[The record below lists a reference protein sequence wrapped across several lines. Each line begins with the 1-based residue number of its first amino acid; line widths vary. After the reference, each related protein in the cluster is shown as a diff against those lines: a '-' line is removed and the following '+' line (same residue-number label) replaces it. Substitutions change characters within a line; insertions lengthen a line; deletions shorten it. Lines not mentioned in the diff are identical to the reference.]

1 MQADN
6 GVDMIKTIIAVFMFL
21 STASILRCETTIWN
35 RVFFLDFQYMG
46 QAIIDNPVKTGL
58 IAGGFGA
65 ATYLLMKNDLWL
77 SQSVRSIHN
86 DFNDALFNVFNNAG
100 DGVYVLA
107 ADALL
112 FSLGGE
118 KEKKTAI
125 KVVEG
130 LAVSGAIS
138 YVGKVVFGR
147 ERPSATDNPGVFNW
161 FNFSD
166 NSYPSGH
173 TTVAFAWATI
183 IGDAYGIGWI
193 TYPAAALTGIARIYK
208 KAHWP
213 SDVLLGAFIGVITGK
228 IVNYEGPD
236 VKISAVP
243 GGLEASYKF

>member
-1 MQADN
+1 
-6 GVDMIKTIIAVFMFL
+6 VKKIIILAFL
-21 STASILRCETTIWN
+21 LVSFIAAARCEDTIWN

-58 IAGGFGA
+58 IAGGFGV

-86 DFNDALFNVFNNAG
+86 DFNDAVFNVFNNAG

-107 ADALL
+107 ADTLL

-118 KEKKTAI
+118 KEKKTAV

-130 LAVSGAIS
+130 LAVSGVIS
-138 YVGKVVFGR
+138 YAGKVIFGR

-183 IGDAYGIGWI
+183 IGDTYDIGWI
-193 TYPAAALTGIARIYK
+193 TYPVAALTGIARIYRQ
-208 KAHWP
+208 AHWA

-243 GGLEASYKF
+243 GGLETSYKF